1 MVTAGLQTVKYKVR
15 SCFKRVTVSFYA
27 DTQQKEQKKR
37 QIVNA
42 LGTTALIGGT
52 LAAGYALGK
61 NPGVKQAVG
70 DVSNRVSGFLGKFTQ
85 PDLNGPSPGQKLNQE
100 VVPNI
105 TQQVPDPWTTSTVSS
120 TPLMDRIN
128 NLVSTV
134 QSTPVIKL
142 LPPGAEPKQHAAP
155 KTVSTPQRKAG
166 EALSDISIVTHPLS
180 YKKILSERD
189 YNVLDPETG
198 LSPLFQ
204 RLHDV
209 GSASVGSSE
218 LKEILSYA
226 GSPKKTAALPT
237 TEKLRLIGDYLSAN
251 VEKGAPL
258 IIPVQNR
265 ETGVRGASII
275 DADRLISFGLRGPSE
290 RSSELL
296 FIPGSNNQISHVLEN
311 VVDSRDNL
319 IPYLATMSVGKARS
333 IYNAAQKMGYKPASG
348 ILEELN
354 PIDAVAGGGVV
365 TRHLASQGVS
375 RPPFLIVPSKGSAYD
390 IKGMREGTRTLA
402 TARLPHEP
410 GWLGNPYKAVDAGG
424 PHTRQ
429 EATRLFGALV
439 EQKAQ
444 DPNWR
449 NAFLGLAG
457 KQIGYYK
464 PDEEYIHLHA
474 LQDWIARNAAQV

>member
-1 MVTAGLQTVKYKVR
+1 M
-15 SCFKRVTVSFYA
+15 SFYEDA
-27 DTQQKEQKKR
+27 QQKEQKKR
-37 QIVNA
+37 QIVKT
-42 LGTTALIGGT
+42 LGTTALVGGT
-52 LAAGYALGK
+52 LAAGYALGT
-61 NPGVKQAVG
+61 NPGVRQAFKTSAQSIN
-70 DVSNRVSGFLGKFTQ
+70 DRVSSFLGKFTQ
-85 PDLNGPSPGQKLNQE
+85 PDINGPSPGQELNQH
-100 VVPNI
+100 VVQNV
-105 TQQVPDPWTTSTVSS
+105 TQQVPDPWTTSTISS

-134 QSTPVIKL
+134 QSTPVTKL

-189 YNVLDPETG
+189 YSVLDPETG

-237 TEKLRLIGDYLSAN
+237 TEKLRLIGDYLSTN

-311 VVDSRDNL
+311 VVDSSDNL

-333 IYNAAQKMGYKPASG
+333 IYDAAQKMGYKPASG

-365 TRHLASQGVS
+365 TKYLANQGVS

-390 IKGMREGTRTLA
+390 IKGMREGARTLA
-402 TARLPHEP
+402 TARLPYEP

-439 EQKAQ
+439 DQKAQ
-444 DPNWR
+444 DPTWR
-449 NAFLGLAG
+449 KALLGLAG
-457 KQIGYYK
+457 KRIGYYK

-474 LQDWIARNAAQV
+474 LQDWIARNAGQA

>member
-1 MVTAGLQTVKYKVR
+1 M
-15 SCFKRVTVSFYA
+15 SFYEDA
-27 DTQQKEQKKR
+27 QQKEQKKR

-70 DVSNRVSGFLGKFTQ
+70 DVSNRVSSFLTRFTQ

-100 VVPNI
+100 VVHNI

-134 QSTPVIKL
+134 QSTPAIKL

-155 KTVSTPQRKAG
+155 KTISTPQRKAG
-166 EALSDISIVTHPLS
+166 EALSNAGTATNLQS
-180 YKKILSERD
+180 YKNILAERD
-189 YNVLDPETG
+189 YSVLDPETG

-204 RLHDV
+204 RLHNV
-209 GSASVGSSE
+209 GSASVGSNE
-218 LKEILSYA
+218 LKEILSYV
-226 GSPKKTAALPT
+226 GSPKKTAALST

-251 VEKGAPL
+251 VKKGAPL

-265 ETGVRGASII
+265 ETGVKGASII

-290 RSSELL
+290 KSSELL

-311 VVDSRDNL
+311 VVDSSDNL
-319 IPYLATMSVGKARS
+319 IPYLATMSAGKARS
-333 IYNAAQKMGYKPASG
+333 IYAAAQKMGYKPASG

-365 TRHLASQGVS
+365 TRHLASQGS
-375 RPPFLIVPSKGSAYD
+375 PPFLIVPSKGSAYD

-402 TARLPHEP
+402 TARTPYEP

-439 EQKAQ
+439 DQKAQ
-444 DPNWR
+444 DPTWR
-449 NAFLGLAG
+449 KALLGLAG